1 MFDIVDPET
10 GERVTRASFLSRDSA
25 QRLIDAWKDR
35 ALRGERVDVPFE
47 VVNRLIVVEHT

>member
-35 ALRGERVDVPFE
+35 ARVDVPFE